1 MTNTFSFELFNKET
15 YDKERCL
22 DAALDEIIPEVQV
35 PFNYLIDLMF
45 SNFNEIYVPVFQ
57 KELDNK
63 SIALEEYTEHCD
75 YLPFEKFRE
84 KIESKPANSIAY
96 KPAYPSVAIGRTT
109 AERIARIMGILTG

>member
-15 YDKERCL
+15 YDKESCL
-22 DAALDEIIPEVQV
+22 DAALYEIIPEVQV

-63 SIALEEYTEHCD
+63 SITLEEYTEHCD
-75 YLPFEKFRE
+75 YLPFEKFKE
-84 KIESKPANSIAY
+84 KIENKPFQVDGVAN
-96 KPAYPSVAIGRTT
+96 VLEEM
-109 AERIARIMGILTG
+109 ERHLKENKYYIIPFII